1 MTPHDLQSSNF
12 FPTNRYNF
20 ADIITKKNL
29 SLGLGLAVN
38 PLSPNSDQDQFSP
51 NNILITYPHN
61 LSVDNILYCQQI
73 SYED

>member
-20 ADIITKKNL
+20 ADIITQKNL

-51 NNILITYPHN
+51 NNIHI
-61 LSVDNILYCQQI
+61 LSTDKL
-73 SYED
+73 